1 MNSNL
6 YCIKTTFL
14 NYNGNSINPGFHLRH
29 FASCSYPQGITIF
42 GKVFLPLAIMI
53 QFDKIKLD
61 NGLTVIVHTDK
72 STPFVAVNVC
82 YRVGSKHE
90 DPNRTGFAH
99 LFEHLTFGGSANV
112 KDFDLSVQRAGGA
125 NNAFT
130 SNDLTNYYIT
140 LPANNIETALWLE
153 SDRMLG
159 PKFSKKG
166 LDIQKK
172 VVIEEFRQR
181 NLNKPYGDVWHL
193 LRDLAYKVH
202 PYRWPTIGLV
212 PEHIESAGL
221 GDVKD
226 FFFHHY
232 APNNAVLV
240 ISGNIASAEAF
251 KLTEKWFGDIP
262 SRDIAPYLGLP
273 EPLQETDREI
283 TVYRDVPIDTFYVAW
298 HMGSRKDKSFYVL
311 DLLSDI
317 LSNGSSSRFE
327 VKLVKEQKLF
337 TEADAY
343 LSGENEPGLFVATG
357 KASTGIDIHLAR
369 EKMLEEIMLTV
380 KTPIT
385 AYELEKVKNRVEADL
400 LLNEIGYLEKAIQL
414 ASFEIMGDASEINR
428 QGEKY
433 REITAEDLLETANY
447 LFRTGNR
454 NTLNYLSLQNSKK

>member
-1 MNSNL
+1 
-6 YCIKTTFL
+6 
-14 NYNGNSINPGFHLRH
+14 
-29 FASCSYPQGITIF
+29 
-42 GKVFLPLAIMI
+42 MI
-53 QFDKIKLD
+53 QFDKTILK
-61 NGLTVIVHTDK
+61 NGLRVIVHTDH

-82 YRVGSKHE
+82 YNVGSKHE
-90 DPNRTGFAH
+90 DPIRTGFAH
-99 LFEHLTFGGSANV
+99 LFEHLTFGGSKHVA
-112 KDFDLSVQRAGGA
+112 DFDTAVQLAGGA

-140 LPANNIETALWLE
+140 LPANNTETAMWLE

-159 PKFSKKG
+159 PKFTKKG
-166 LDIQKK
+166 LDVQKK

-193 LRDLAYKVH
+193 MRDLAYKVH

-212 PEHIESAGL
+212 PEHIASATL
-221 GDVKD
+221 EDVKD

-240 ISGNIASAEAF
+240 ISGNIGSSEAY
-251 KLTEKWFGDIP
+251 KLAEKWFSDIP
-262 SRDIAPYLGLP
+262 AREIAPYQP
-273 EPLQETDREI
+273 QIEPPQTIDREM

-298 HMGSRKDKSFYVL
+298 HMGGRNERSFYEL

-357 KASTGIDIHLAR
+357 KASPGIDIHLAR
-369 EKMLEEIMLTV
+369 EKMLEEILMTAE
-380 KTPIT
+380 TSIT
-385 AYELEKVKNRVEADL
+385 DYELEKVKNRVEADL
-400 LLNEIGYLEKAIQL
+400 MLNEIGYLEKAIQL
-414 ASFEIMGDASEINR
+414 ASFEIMGDAAEINK
-428 QGEKY
+428 QGSRY
-433 REITAEDLLETANY
+433 QEITPADLLKTAVE
-447 LFRTGNR
+447 LFRKGNR
-454 NTLNYLSLQNSKK
+454 NTLNYLSIQNSKK

>member
-1 MNSNL
+1 
-6 YCIKTTFL
+6 
-14 NYNGNSINPGFHLRH
+14 
-29 FASCSYPQGITIF
+29 
-42 GKVFLPLAIMI
+42 MI
-53 QFDKIKLD
+53 QFDKTKLD
-61 NGLTVIVHTDK
+61 NGLTVIVHTDR

-82 YRVGSKHE
+82 YNVGSKHE
-90 DPNRTGFAH
+90 NPARTGFAH
-99 LFEHLTFGGSANV
+99 LFEHLSFEGSV
-112 KDFDLSVQRAGGA
+112 HVPDFDTAVQRASGA

-153 SDRMLG
+153 SDRMMG

-166 LDIQKK
+166 LDVQKK

-202 PYRWPTIGLV
+202 PYKWPTIGLV
-212 PEHIESAGL
+212 PEHIEEASL
-221 GDVKD
+221 TEVKD
-226 FFFHHY
+226 FFYHHY

-240 ISGNIASAEAF
+240 ISGNISSSEA
-251 KLTEKWFGDIP
+251 LSLAEKWFGDIP
-262 SRDIAPYLGLP
+262 RREIAPYTGQP
-273 EPLQETDREI
+273 EPEQENDREI
-283 TVYRDVPIDTFYVAW
+283 TVYRDVPIDTFYVGW
-298 HMGSRKDKSFYVL
+298 HMGGRNGKDFYML

-327 VKLVKEQKLF
+327 VHLVKEQKLF

-357 KASTGIDIHLAR
+357 KAAHGIDIHLAR
-369 EKMLEEIMLTV
+369 EKMLEEIMMTAE
-380 KTPIT
+380 TTIT

-414 ASFEIMGDASEINR
+414 ASFEIMGDAAEINQ
-428 QGEKY
+428 QGNKY
-433 REITAEDLLETANY
+433 RDITAADLLDSARH
-447 LFRTGNR
+447 LFRKGNK
-454 NTLNYLSLQNSKK
+454 NTLNYLSIQNQKK